1 MEELSLQEQYLNNVP
16 SMNNKYTDKVK
27 VCHTL
32 KLSHEMSKNLHI
44 KKSDVHGKGLFAKDD
59 IKKDCMIQAT
69 HVKNKKYGVINL
81 VPNSDYNHSKDNE
94 NCKIV
99 TDSNIKSLFAI
110 RDISKDEEILVD
122 YNKDFDLEQPKPD
135 WIK

>member
-16 SMNNKYTDKVK
+16 NINNKYTDEVK

-81 VPNSDYNHSKDNE
+81 VPNSDYNHSIAHHFHWYMDSMLTYYS
-94 NCKIV
+94 IV
-99 TDSNIKSLFAI
+99 LGGYVSFLLSAI
-110 RDISKDEEILVD
+110 L
-122 YNKDFDLEQPKPD
+122 
-135 WIK
+135 